1 MDKSSWM
8 NIVHRLREQTV
19 PLLRHVLG
27 RLNSDQSLVA
37 AGMLTYATLLSLVPL
52 MSVAVSIV
60 AALPGAEGLSEQL
73 QQFLFD
79 NFVPAARET
88 IEQKLNELTV
98 NAKGVTAAMGVFLI
112 VTSLILMHN
121 IETTINRIFG
131 VKSTRPLI
139 GRFMVYWSALSLGPI
154 LLGASLALSS
164 YFFSLKIF
172 AGVQTSFSVLFHI
185 GNALVPFFISM
196 LGFLFRFVAVPN
208 RPIRRSHAVVGAV
221 VTAILFETAKK
232 GFGLY
237 ISSFD
242 GYTRL
247 YGALAAI
254 PIFLVWIYLS
264 WSVILF
270 GASFT
275 AALGSFREHRE
286 AVRWPQRE
294 MFVLCLRLVDH
305 FHDAQRRG
313 HVISELELTDLEPEA
328 SSAQICHLLESLRKQ
343 SIVRRDEE
351 GSWMLTRDL
360 RELTVGDLYQVDSFV
375 WPDAESELMRESKR
389 GEVWTKVFGQAS
401 PVHEDILS
409 RPLSHCLRKDKGKQP
424 VHDADTGVAPDRHE
438 VTSSRPKNKELQTS

>member
-1 MDKSSWM
+1 MDNSSWM
-8 NIVHRLREQTV
+8 RVVRRLRDQAV

-27 RLNSDQSLVA
+27 RLQSDQSLVA

-121 IETTINRIFG
+121 IESTINRIFG

-139 GRFMVYWSALSLGPI
+139 SRFMVYWSALSLGPI

-172 AGVQTSFSVLFHI
+172 ADVQTSFSVLFYV
-185 GNALVPFFISM
+185 GNALVPFIISM
-196 LGFLFRFVAVPN
+196 LGFLFLFVAVPN
-208 RPIRRSHAVVGAV
+208 RPIRIQHALIGAI

-232 GFGLY
+232 GFGIY
-237 ISSFD
+237 ISTFD

-286 AVRWPQRE
+286 AVKWPQRQ
-294 MFVLCLRLVDH
+294 MFVLCLRLMDH
-305 FHDAQRRG
+305 FYQAQRRG
-313 HVISELELTDLEPEA
+313 DVLSELELTDLEPDA
-328 SSAQICHLLESLRKQ
+328 SSAQISHLLEALRKN

-351 GSWMLTRDL
+351 GYWLLARDL
-360 RELTVGDLYQVDSFV
+360 NDLTLGDLYCVDCFV
-375 WPDAESELMRESKR
+375 WPDADSTQLQESPH
-389 GEVWTKVFGQAS
+389 GEVLVDVFRQATG
-401 PVHEDILS
+401 VHDDILNT
-409 RPLSHCLRKDKGKQP
+409 PLSRCMRNQNGLIAVHDLRG
-424 VHDADTGVAPDRHE
+424 DADTSGSGKPSVE
-438 VTSSRPKNKELQTS
+438 NNKEYQTS